1 MEGPGLEFTE
11 AIIDN
16 GKLGKHV
23 VRFEAGLLAQQADG
37 SAAVYLDGDTMLLSA
52 TTAAKTPR
60 DSIDFFFPLT
70 VDVEERMYAAGRIP
84 GSFFSAVRDVRP
96 RVPSSPAASLTA
108 RCVRPSLRDCV
119 TRSRSSSLSWLST
132 RPFTTT
138 SSPSMPPRCPPSL
151 LVCPSPGRLVASGWL
166 SSTTSGC
173 ASLPSISVR
182 SRPSIWSSLVVC

>member
-60 DSIDFFFPLT
+60 DSIDFFPLT
-70 VDVEERMYAAGRIP
+70 VDVEERMYAAGKIP
-84 GSFFSAVRDVRP
+84 GGFFKREARQRDEERRKFNHRQTHP
-96 RVPSSPAASLTA
+96 
-108 RCVRPSLRDCV
+108 V
-119 TRSRSSSLSWLST
+119 TEIK
-132 RPFTTT
+132 
-138 SSPSMPPRCPPSL
+138 
-151 LVCPSPGRLVASGWL
+151 GE
-166 SSTTSGC
+166 
-173 ASLPSISVR
+173 
-182 SRPSIWSSLVVC
+182 